1 MGRGVPSPLV
11 SWQAMIPIPYALDAL
26 NFLAADVRNLFGP
39 FVNVFLVTGRHWTQT
54 DVGLVTT
61 AGGLIGIAL
70 QTPIGA
76 FIDVTRAKRGVI
88 VLTMA
93 AMTVAA
99 ALIFARPTFWPI
111 AIALSILAI
120 AGDAFAPAVSALTLG
135 LVKREQLARRLG
147 RNSAFDHGGNI
158 AIALLAGAVGYAF
171 SQRAVFL
178 MVPAFAALTSAAVLA
193 IPADAINHDRARDL
207 AANGKTQGTAA
218 GYRVLFETRPLM
230 IFALC
235 AFLFHFANAP
245 LLPLVGQ
252 KLALEFPKEATA
264 MMSFCVVAAQGV
276 MLPIAILV
284 GRNADG
290 WGRRPIFLV
299 AFAVLP
305 IRAALYTLSDDAFW
319 LIGVQ
324 LLDGVGAGIYGALAP
339 LLIADVMRGTG
350 RYNLAQ
356 GAVATT
362 MGIGASVSALFAGE
376 MVDHFGYSV
385 SFLALSAAAAVAFL
399 VFVGFMPETREEEAG
414 ARGGGEGVMIE
425 AAGGE

>member
-1 MGRGVPSPLV
+1 
-11 SWQAMIPIPYALDAL
+11 MIPIPYALDAV
-26 NFLAADVRNLFGP
+26 NFLAADVRSLFGP
-39 FVNVFLVTGRHWTQT
+39 FVNVFLVTGQHWSQT
-54 DVGLVTT
+54 DVGVLTT
-61 AGGLIGIAL
+61 ASGLLGIAF

-76 FIDVTRAKRGVI
+76 LIDVTHAKRGVI

-99 ALIFARPTFWPI
+99 AIIFVAPTFWPM
-111 AIALSILAI
+111 ALALSVLAV
-120 AGDAFAPAVSALTLG
+120 AGDVFAPAVSALTLG
-135 LVKREQLARRLG
+135 LVTRDKLARRLG

-158 AIALLAGAVGYAF
+158 AIALLAGEVGYAF

-178 MVPAFAALTSAAVLA
+178 MVPVFAVLASAAVLA
-193 IPADAINHDRARDL
+193 IPGDAINHDRARDL
-207 AANGKTQGTAA
+207 ATDEEAHGSAA

-235 AFLFHFANAP
+235 TFLFHFANAP

-252 KLALEFPKEATA
+252 KLALQFPDEATA
-264 MMSFCVVAAQGV
+264 MMSFCMVAAQGV

-284 GRNADG
+284 GRNADA
-290 WGRRPIFLV
+290 WGRRPLFLV

-305 IRAALYTLSDDAFW
+305 VRATLYPLSDNAFW

-324 LLDGVGAGIYGALAP
+324 LLDGIGAGIYQALTP
-339 LLIADVMRGTG
+339 LIISDIMRGTG
-350 RYNLAQ
+350 RFNLAQ

-362 MGIGASVSALFAGE
+362 MGIGASVSGLAAGV

-385 SFLALSAAAAVAFL
+385 SFLAFSAAAALAFL
-399 VFVGFMPETREEEAG
+399 VFFGFMPETRNAHATLHG
-414 ARGGGEGVMIE
+414 AKPLALEGAAVGE
-425 AAGGE
+425 

>member
-1 MGRGVPSPLV
+1 
-11 SWQAMIPIPYALDAL
+11 MIPIPYALDAV
-26 NFLAADVRNLFGP
+26 NFLASDVRNLFGP
-39 FVNVFLVTGRHWTQT
+39 FVNVFLVTSRHWSQT

-61 AGGLIGIAL
+61 GSGLLGIAL

-76 FIDVTRAKRGVI
+76 AIDVTHTKRGVI

-99 ALIFARPTFWPI
+99 VVIYAAPTFWPMGM
-111 AIALSILAI
+111 ALAILAV

-135 LVKREQLARRLG
+135 LVPHAKLARRLG

-178 MVPAFAALTSAAVLA
+178 MVPVFAVLTSAAVLA
-193 IPADAINHDRARDL
+193 IPSGAIDHERARD
-207 AANGKTQGTAA
+207 AAHDGETDRSPA

-230 IFALC
+230 IFAFCVL
-235 AFLFHFANAP
+235 LFHFANAP

-264 MMSFCVVAAQGV
+264 MMSFCMVAAQGV

-284 GRNADG
+284 GRNADS
-290 WGRRPIFLV
+290 WGRRPIFLI
-299 AFAVLP
+299 AFAALP
-305 IRAALYTLSDDAFW
+305 IRAALYPLSNNAFW

-324 LLDGVGAGIYGALAP
+324 LLDGVGAGIYGALTP
-339 LLIADVMRGTG
+339 LVIADIMRGTG

-362 MGIGASVSALFAGE
+362 MGIGASLSALAAGIA
-376 MVDHFGYSV
+376 VDHFGYTV
-385 SFLALSAAAAVAFL
+385 SFLAFGAAAAVAFL
-399 VFVGFMPETREEEAG
+399 VFFGFMPETRDDHFSANTRKPLALEP
-414 ARGGGEGVMIE
+414 
-425 AAGGE
+425 AAPE

>member
-1 MGRGVPSPLV
+1 ML
-11 SWQAMIPIPYALDAL
+11 PISYALDAV

-61 AGGLIGIAL
+61 ASGLLGITF

-76 FIDVTRAKRGVI
+76 AIDIVRAKRGVI

-93 AMTVAA
+93 AM
-99 ALIFARPTFWPI
+99 ALSGAIIFAAPTFWPM
-111 AIALSILAI
+111 AVALSILAV

-135 LVKREQLARRLG
+135 LVTKDKLARRLG

-178 MVPAFAALTSAAVLA
+178 MVPVFAALTSAAVLA
-193 IPADAINHDRARDL
+193 IPADAINQDRARDL
-207 AANGKTQGTAA
+207 SSNGEAPGTAA
-218 GYRVLFETRPLM
+218 GYRILFETRPLR

-235 AFLFHFANAP
+235 AMLFHFANAP

-264 MMSFCVVAAQGV
+264 MMSFCMVAAQGV

-284 GRNADG
+284 GRNADS
-290 WGRRPIFLV
+290 WGRRPIFLI

-305 IRAALYTLSDDAFW
+305 IRAALYILSDNAFW
-319 LIGVQ
+319 LMGVQ
-324 LLDGVGAGIYGALAP
+324 LLDGVGAGIYGALTP
-339 LLIADVMRGTG
+339 LVIADIMRGSG

-362 MGIGASVSALFAGE
+362 MGIGASLSALAAGE
-376 MVDHFGYSV
+376 MVDHFGYSA
-385 SFLALSAAAAVAFL
+385 SFLSLGAAAAVAFL
-399 VFVGFMPETREEEAG
+399 VFLGFMPETRDAHPPERRSAAAALEG
-414 ARGGGEGVMIE
+414 APGE
-425 AAGGE
+425 

>member
-1 MGRGVPSPLV
+1 
-11 SWQAMIPIPYALDAL
+11 MIPIPYALDAV

-39 FVNVFLVTGRHWTQT
+39 FVNVFLVTGQHWSQT

-61 AGGLIGIAL
+61 ASGLLGIAL
-70 QTPIGA
+70 QAPIGGA
-76 FIDVTRAKRGVI
+76 IDVTRAKRGVI

-93 AMTVAA
+93 AMTVSAII
-99 ALIFARPTFWPI
+99 IFAAPSFWPM
-111 AIALSILAI
+111 AIALSVLAV

-135 LVKREQLARRLG
+135 LVTRDKLARRLG

-178 MVPAFAALTSAAVLA
+178 MVPVFAALTCAAVLT
-193 IPADAINHDRARDL
+193 IPAKAINHNRARDL
-207 AANGKTQGTAA
+207 TTDGEEQGAAA
-218 GYRVLFETRPLM
+218 GYRVLFKTRPLM
-230 IFALC
+230 IFAGC

-252 KLALEFPKEATA
+252 KLALQFPQEATA
-264 MMSFCVVAAQGV
+264 MMSFCMVAAQGV

-284 GRNADG
+284 GRNADH
-290 WGRRPIFLV
+290 WGRRPIFLL

-305 IRAALYTLSDDAFW
+305 IRAALYPLSDNAFW

-324 LLDGVGAGIYGALAP
+324 LLDGVGAGIYQALTP
-339 LLIADVMRGTG
+339 LMISDMMRGTG
-350 RYNLAQ
+350 RFNLAQ

-362 MGIGASVSALFAGE
+362 MGIGASASGLAAGVA
-376 MVDHFGYSV
+376 VDRFGYSV
-385 SFLALSAAAAVAFL
+385 SFLALGAAAAVAFL
-399 VFVGFMPETREEEAG
+399 VFFGFMPETHDKKAIKQELKPLAIEG
-414 ARGGGEGVMIE
+414 A
-425 AAGGE
+425 AAGE

>member
-1 MGRGVPSPLV
+1 
-11 SWQAMIPIPYALDAL
+11 MIPIPAALDAL

-39 FVNVFLVTGRHWTQT
+39 FVNVFLVTSQHWSQT

-61 AGGLIGIAL
+61 GGGLLSIVL

-76 FIDVTRAKRGVI
+76 AIDVTRAKRGV
-88 VLTMA
+88 VVRTMV
-93 AMTVAA
+93 AMTIAA
-99 ALIFARPTFWPI
+99 IVIFADPAFWPM
-111 AIALSILAI
+111 AIALSILAL
-120 AGDAFAPAVSALTLG
+120 AGDALAPAVSAITLG
-135 LVKREQLARRLG
+135 LVTRDKLARRLG

-178 MVPAFAALTSAAVLA
+178 LVPVFAALTSAAVLA
-193 IPADAINHDRARDL
+193 IPAGAIDHERARD
-207 AANGKTQGTAA
+207 AAHDGATQGSAA
-218 GYRVLFETRPLM
+218 GYRVLFQTRPLM

-235 AFLFHFANAP
+235 ATLFHFANAP

-284 GRNADG
+284 GRNADA
-290 WGRRPIFLV
+290 WGRRPIFLA

-305 IRAALYTLSDDAFW
+305 IRAALYVLSDNPFW

-324 LLDGVGAGIYGALAP
+324 LLDGVGAGVYGALTP
-339 LLIADVMRGTG
+339 LVIADVMRGTG
-350 RYNLAQ
+350 RFNLAQ

-362 MGIGASVSALFAGE
+362 QGIGASLSALAAGVV
-376 MVDHFGYSV
+376 VDHFGYAV
-385 SFLALSAAAAVAFL
+385 SFLALGGAAAIAFF
-399 VFVGFMPETREEEAG
+399 VFFGFMPETRDERESAG
-414 ARGGGEGVMIE
+414 DREPLAMEGAPGE
-425 AAGGE
+425 

>member
-1 MGRGVPSPLV
+1 
-11 SWQAMIPIPYALDAL
+11 MIPIPYALEAV
-26 NFLAADVRNLFGP
+26 NFFAADVRNLFGP
-39 FVNVFLVTGRHWTQT
+39 FVNVFLVTGQHWSQT
-54 DVGLVTT
+54 DVGLLTT
-61 AGGLIGIAL
+61 ASGLLGIAL

-76 FIDVTRAKRGVI
+76 AIDVTRAKRGVI

-93 AMTVAA
+93 AMTVSAII
-99 ALIFARPTFWPI
+99 IFVAPTFWPM
-111 AIALSILAI
+111 ALALSVLAV

-135 LVKREQLARRLG
+135 LVTGDKLARRLG

-178 MVPAFAALTSAAVLA
+178 MVPVFAGLTCAAVLV
-193 IPADAINHDRARDL
+193 IPAKAINHDRARDL
-207 AANGKTQGTAA
+207 ATDGEAQGAAA
-218 GYRVLFETRPLM
+218 GYRVLFQTRPLV

-252 KLALEFPKEATA
+252 KLAIQFPQEATA
-264 MMSFCVVAAQGV
+264 MMSFCMVAAQGV
-276 MLPIAILV
+276 MLPIALLV

-305 IRAALYTLSDDAFW
+305 IRAALYVLSDNAFW

-324 LLDGVGAGIYGALAP
+324 LLDGVGAGIYGALTP
-339 LLIADVMRGTG
+339 LMISDMMRGTG
-350 RYNLAQ
+350 RFNLAQ
-356 GAVATT
+356 GAIATT
-362 MGIGASVSALFAGE
+362 MGIGASFSGLAAGVA
-376 MVDHFGYSV
+376 VDHFGYSV
-385 SFLALSAAAAVAFL
+385 SFLAFGAAAAVAFL
-399 VFVGFMPETREEEAG
+399 VFLGFMPETRGERAG
-414 ARGGGEGVMIE
+414 AHGDKPFAVEGA
-425 AAGGE
+425 AAGE